1 MDSPS
6 RSRAVALAG
15 VALLLAVA
23 PGRAPGLTPEESTA
37 VAVLTARFETVVFAA
52 GPLVTGSPEPG
63 SVLTALDA
71 ARVFASEGREILD
84 AVRPGAGRSLAE
96 LSTSVLVGA
105 KHFRAAA
112 GPAAGLGGVRST
124 RCFVFTLRPRATYDA
139 PSWLARTVRVAPAR
153 AVWAW
158 TAPPRDGDARPVR
171 WFAGLVGRSYFVLAN
186 DLDELRAAVGSLTLP
201 GTAAPRDLLDAELLA
216 SQGAWAHR
224 RYRFAE
230 ATDPAAAGL
239 SNVSRTTTAL
249 VVVPDAASN
258 TVRLRLHGDPGD
270 GALARKLE
278 AVFPDFERS
287 APGVWE
293 AVILLGRS
301 RTGDTKALLAL
312 SSLLGFAVSL

>member
-1 MDSPS
+1 
-6 RSRAVALAG
+6 
-15 VALLLAVA
+15 
-23 PGRAPGLTPEESTA
+23 
-37 VAVLTARFETVVFAA
+37 
-52 GPLVTGSPEPG
+52 
-63 SVLTALDA
+63 
-71 ARVFASEGREILD
+71 
-84 AVRPGAGRSLAE
+84 
-96 LSTSVLVGA
+96 
-105 KHFRAAA
+105 
-112 GPAAGLGGVRST
+112 
-124 RCFVFTLRPRATYDA
+124 
-139 PSWLARTVRVAPAR
+139 
-153 AVWAW
+153 
-158 TAPPRDGDARPVR
+158 
-171 WFAGLVGRSYFVLAN
+171 VGRSYFVLAN

-239 SNVSRTTTAL
+239 ADVSRTTTAL